1 MRRALSTRTR
11 SNISASRELRGGVKW
26 AMAIQAMR
34 PAPGSRTNAAPG
46 AANEY
51 TTVPAVQRTRQKSV
65 ASGGG
70 SHHGAPVDVRSEAS
84 IRPGRLGGGPHVRVV
99 GGGQKQTRRHPLW
112 QEEDVPHLR
121 HRGVQR
127 LLSLRH
133 EADWLGDR
141 VGAEKVLLSR
151 VSHLLGDRVSS
162 SPLAEA

>member
-11 SNISASRELRGGVKW
+11 SNTSASWELRGGVKW

-34 PAPGSRTNAAPG
+34 PAPGSRTNAAPS

-70 SHHGAPVDVRSEAS
+70 GKPPPVDVRSEAG
-84 IRPGRLGGGPHVRVV
+84 IRSGRLGGGPHVRMAA
-99 GGGQKQTRRHPLW
+99 GGQKQTRRHPLL
-112 QEEDVPHLR
+112 QEEDVPHVG

-141 VGAEKVLLSR
+141 VESEQVLLCR
-151 VSHLLGDRVSS
+151 TL
-162 SPLAEA
+162 